1 MPSSPQEKAVPERPG
16 YDKHILAIDLGTSG
30 PKVALVSLDGE
41 VVASEFAET
50 PLLLLGDGAAEQR
63 PDDWWAAV
71 TTATRRLLAQKPRA
85 ADDIAAVSCTS
96 QYSSTVAVGADGRPL
111 MNAVNWMDTR
121 GARHVRKITGGW
133 PRIQG
138 YGIGK
143 VLTWIRLTGGAP
155 TRSGKDS
162 IAHILYIKNERP
174 DVYRATHKFLEPKD
188 YLNLLLTGKYAA
200 SYDSI
205 NLHWLTDNRDIANI
219 RYDDRLLSMTGV
231 APEKLPDLKH
241 ATDVVGALT
250 AGAAEQLGLPAGL
263 PVVTG
268 TTDAQSAAIGSG
280 AVKDFELHLYV
291 GTSSWLSCYVPF
303 KKTDLFHNMAS
314 LPSAIPGRYY
324 VANEQECAGVC
335 LAYLR
340 DSLVYPADAL
350 ALGPRPADAYAIL
363 DRVAEQ
369 APAGSGRVI
378 FTPWLYGERTP
389 IEDHSVRGGFFN
401 VSLSTSREHLVRAV
415 FEGVAYNARWL
426 LDCVERFCRR
436 RLDNIHMIGG
446 GAKSDVWCQIYA
458 DVLDRTIRQVKDPQ
472 QANARGAGLV
482 GSVALGRI
490 KFDDV
495 AARVSIKETYHPNAA
510 NRQVYDELFKEFLN
524 IYRNNKRTYARLNRI
539 RKGAGD

>member
-1 MPSSPQEKAVPERPG
+1 MPSSPQEKAAPERPH
-16 YDKHILAIDLGTSG
+16 DKCILAIDLGTSG
-30 PKVALVSLDGE
+30 PKVALVSLNGE
-41 VVASEFAET
+41 VLASAFAET

-71 TTATRRLLAQKPRA
+71 TTATRKLLAQKA
-85 ADDIAAVSCTS
+85 GLADDVAAVSCTS
-96 QYSSTVAVGADGRPL
+96 QYSSTVAVGRDGRPL

-121 GARHVRKITGGW
+121 GAPHVRKITGGW
-133 PRIQG
+133 PRVQG
-138 YGIGK
+138 YGLGK
-143 VLTWIRLTGGAP
+143 LLRWIRLTGGAP

-162 IAHILYIKNERP
+162 IAHILFIKHERP
-174 DVYRATHKFLEPKD
+174 DVYLATHKFLEPKD
-188 YLNLLLTGKYAA
+188 YLNLLLTGQYAA

-205 NLHWLTDNRDIANI
+205 NLHWLTDNRDIGHI
-219 RYDDRLLSMTGV
+219 RYDDRLLTMTGV

-241 ATDVVGALT
+241 ATDIVGALT

-263 PVVTG
+263 PVVAG

-324 VANEQECAGVC
+324 VANEQECAGAC

-340 DSLVYPADAL
+340 DGLIYPADAL
-350 ALGPRPADAYAIL
+350 AQCPRPADAYEIL
-363 DRVAEQ
+363 DRVAGQ
-369 APAGSGRVI
+369 APPGSGRVI

-436 RLDNIHMIGG
+436 RLDNIHVIGG
-446 GAKSDVWCQIYA
+446 GAKSEVWCQIYA
-458 DVLDRTIRQVKDPQ
+458 DVLNRTTRQVKDPQ

-482 GSVALGRI
+482 GSVALGSV
-490 KFDDV
+490 KFDDI
-495 AARVSIKETYHPNAA
+495 AARVSIKKTYHPNPA
-510 NRQVYDELFKEFLN
+510 NRQLYDELFKEFLS
-524 IYRNNKRTYARLNRI
+524 IYRNNKRTYARLNRFQ
-539 RKGAGD
+539 KAAGE

>member
-1 MPSSPQEKAVPERPG
+1 VHPR
-16 YDKHILAIDLGTSG
+16 YDKQVLAIDLGTSG
-30 PKVALVSLDGE
+30 PKVALVSLDGD
-41 VVASEFAET
+41 VLASEFEET
-50 PLLLLGDGAAEQR
+50 PLLLLGDGGAEQR
-63 PDDWWAAV
+63 PDDWWTAI
-71 TTATRRLLAQKPRA
+71 TKATRRLLAQNP
-85 ADDIAAVSCTS
+85 DIVDGIAAVSCTS
-96 QYSSTVAVGADGRPL
+96 QYSSSVAVGSDGRPL

-121 GARHVRKITGGW
+121 GARHVRKITAGW

-138 YGIGK
+138 YGISK
-143 VLTWIRLTGGAP
+143 LLTWVRRTGGAP
-155 TRSGKDS
+155 THSGKDS

-174 DVYRATHKFLEPKD
+174 EVYRATHKFLEPKD
-188 YLNLLLTGKYAA
+188 YLNLLLTGRYAA

-219 RYDDRLLSMTGV
+219 RYDDRLLSLAGV
-231 APEKLPDLKH
+231 AREKLPDLKH
-241 ATDVVGALT
+241 ATDVLGPLT
-250 AGAAEQLGLPAGL
+250 GSAAQQLGLPAGL
-263 PVVTG
+263 PVVAG

-280 AVKDFELHLYV
+280 AVKDYEAHLYI

-303 KKTDLFHNMAS
+303 KKTDLFHNLAS

-335 LAYLR
+335 MTYLR
-340 DSLVYPADAL
+340 DNLVYPADAL
-350 ALGPRPADAYAIL
+350 AAGPRPADAYAIF
-363 DRVAEQ
+363 DRVADKV
-369 APAGSGRVI
+369 PAGSGGVI

-401 VSLSTSREHLVRAV
+401 VSLQTSREQLVRAV

-426 LDCVERFCRR
+426 LGCVERLCRR

-458 DVLDRTIRQVKDPQ
+458 DVLNRTMRQVADPQ

-482 GSVALGRI
+482 GSVALGSI

-495 AARVSIKETYHPNAA
+495 AVRVRIKKTYHPNPA
-510 NRQVYDELFKEFLN
+510 NRRVYDELFKEFLN
-524 IYRNNKRTYARLNRI
+524 IYRKNKRIYARLNRTPHPQPLSPEG
-539 RKGAGD
+539 RGEA